1 MEFELTK
8 IDAAVDQLDWAIR
21 LFLDYRAYVAAITLA
36 AAAEEILGKPL
47 AEHAAANV
55 LKKKFASEY
64 SLAEKAITQNYLNKA
79 KNWLKHWNELV
90 DDEKITLELD
100 TEAIQYI
107 VRALA
112 NLMLHDGS
120 GPSEG
125 PRFAKW
131 LKENRPDLETEC
143 GSKDL

>member
-1 MEFELTK
+1 MEVELTK

-21 LFLDYRAYVAAITLA
+21 LFLDHRAYVAAITLA

-47 AEHAAANV
+47 AERAAINV
-55 LKKKFASEY
+55 LKKKIASKY
-64 SLAEKAITQNYLNKA
+64 SLSEKATTQNHLNKA

-90 DDEKITLELD
+90 DDEKIRLELD

-112 NLMLHDGS
+112 NLLTHDGS
-120 GPSEG
+120 LPSEG
-125 PRFAKW
+125 PRFAEW
-131 LKENRPDLETEC
+131 LKENRPDLETEQ
-143 GSKDL
+143 GSHDL